1 MKSTSSLQRQA
12 LKASVDFLGI
22 IFSFYVIVQEEE
34 LKHLAE
40 EFLSVVGFLASWSR
54 VRKDLVSQHG

>member
-1 MKSTSSLQRQA
+1 MKSASSLQRQA
-12 LKASVDFLGI
+12 LKASVDFRYY
-22 IFSFYVIVQEEE
+22 FSLYVIVQEEE